1 MNPWFVYILQCGD
14 RSLYTGISNNV
25 DARIKMH
32 NAGKGAAYTRSHLP
46 VKLVWKEEQE
56 SGTVARKREVQI
68 KKMTRLQKQELIKQ
82 KIAR

>member
-1 MNPWFVYILQCGD
+1 
-14 RSLYTGISNNV
+14 
-25 DARIKMH
+25 MH